1 MILIFCD
8 VKNMEKQQNEDRTV
22 VAIGQI
28 STMGKV
34 LQQRRDDGR
43 TGTIARC
50 YKGREEDCS
59 PVSKDSRFME
69 ESFTKEGSPEQDPSP
84 VAVSP

>member
-1 MILIFCD
+1 
-8 VKNMEKQQNEDRTV
+8 MEKQQNEDRTV

-43 TGTIARC
+43 TGTIARG

-59 PVSKDSRFME
+59 P
-69 ESFTKEGSPEQDPSP
+69 T
-84 VAVSP
+84 

>member
-1 MILIFCD
+1 
-8 VKNMEKQQNEDRTV
+8 MEKQQNEDRTV

-34 LQQRRDDGR
+34 LQQRCDDGR

-50 YKGREEDCS
+50 YKRREDDCS
-59 PVSKDSRFME
+59 PTSEDSRFTG
-69 ESFTKEGSPEQDPSP
+69 ESSTKEGSPTRDPSP